1 MAHCY
6 LFSDLWLPCKCQY
19 QMMLKLHI
27 FLAFTTELTYIFN
40 LPYFLNEA
48 ECIRTCA
55 CENIFSRSFFAE
67 GSSSVRF
74 FFSFFFQVLH
84 VSYFTWIRKQIASW
98 DTAKCVR
105 SLARVSWYNNLT
117 FLWVDAKN
125 SQLPHTT
132 PKQRRFGH
140 DCQREMLISGHIMC
154 IEIRRRV
161 SKLSALPWIYFALK
175 KRVYAAFPCILL

>member
-1 MAHCY
+1 
-6 LFSDLWLPCKCQY
+6 
-19 QMMLKLHI
+19 MMLKLHI
-27 FLAFTTELTYIFN
+27 LHLLLNWPTFLIFHIFIWSGVYSYVCMWEYIF
-40 LPYFLNEA
+40 A
-48 ECIRTCA
+48 K
-55 CENIFSRSFFAE
+55 FFCR
-67 GSSSVRF
+67 RF
-74 FFSFFFQVLH
+74 IVCQIFFSLFFQVLH

-175 KRVYAAFPCILL
+175 RRVYAAFPCILL